1 MVPASD
7 DSQTNSCLK
16 NPILMR
22 IRAGYSLR
30 LRIVG
35 MVLLMTPIRAAS
47 AFPLKINYGDDVL
60 VLPRLLLLLRA
71 HHP

>member
-30 LRIVG
+30 LWVVSISTLTSIG
-35 MVLLMTPIRAAS
+35 MTIHSIR
-47 AFPLKINYGDDVL
+47 FPPKD
-60 VLPRLLLLLRA
+60 
-71 HHP
+71 